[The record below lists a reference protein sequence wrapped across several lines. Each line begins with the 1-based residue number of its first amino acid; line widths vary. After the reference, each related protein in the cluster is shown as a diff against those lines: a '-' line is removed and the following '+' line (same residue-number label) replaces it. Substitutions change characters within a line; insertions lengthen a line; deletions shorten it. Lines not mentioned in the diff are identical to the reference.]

1 MDLRTRLHFS
11 RRSLLRLGSGF
22 FGSLG
27 LASLPAWR
35 VVAQAPEAAGG
46 TETHGLSTFGD
57 LALRADF
64 PHFAY
69 VNPQAPKG
77 GQILLQPG
85 GGGPNS
91 NPTTFNTL
99 NVFILK
105 GDGAAGMGAIF
116 DNLMAANSDE
126 PDAFYGLVA
135 SKVWISADK
144 NLYRFFLRKEARF
157 HDGTPLTA
165 HDVAFS
171 LSILKSQGHPVI
183 RQSLRDF
190 DSAEAEADDVL
201 LVRLK
206 PGHRREAALVGR
218 QPADLFGR
226 LLFEATL
233 QRDDARIAARLR
245 RL

>member
-126 PDAFYGLVA
+126 PELVLW
-135 SKVWISADK
+135 S
-144 NLYRFFLRKEARF
+144 
-157 HDGTPLTA
+157 
-165 HDVAFS
+165 
-171 LSILKSQGHPVI
+171 
-183 RQSLRDF
+183 
-190 DSAEAEADDVL
+190 
-201 LVRLK
+201 
-206 PGHRREAALVGR
+206 
-218 QPADLFGR
+218 
-226 LLFEATL
+226 
-233 QRDDARIAARLR
+233 R
-245 RL
+245 RLQSMDFGGQEPLSLLPAQGGAFPRRYATHRP